1 MVLVDTSVFIP
12 FLKDQDTPE
21 TRALDRIIEDR
32 IPFGISPYTYQELL
46 QGVKTPAEFSLLKA
60 YLETQRIYDL
70 MQGLDSFAAAARM
83 FFDCQKAGLTIRRGA
98 DLFIAQTAIENKLSL
113 LHSDRDF
120 IHLASIQKNL
130 KCIEC

>member
-12 FLKDQDTPE
+12 FLKNRKTAE
-21 TRALDRIIEDR
+21 TMALDQIIEDR

-46 QGVKTPAEFSLLKA
+46 QGVKTSAEFSLLKG

-70 MQGLDSFAAAARM
+70 TQGLESFAAAARM

-98 DLFIAQTAIENKLSL
+98 DLLIAQTAIENRLKL
-113 LHSDRDF
+113 LHADRDF

-130 KCIEC
+130 VCLVC